1 MARDVMLRVMVLGS
15 ICGLLSAQAAAAA
28 EWHCRNKDMEISC
41 EANQCK
47 GTEHFTPL
55 DIFADSHGRMS
66 ICAYSGCWEG
76 AGQVFSAGSHLL
88 FSAHRLKWTGS
99 ASGSGDDAGTDFILG
114 IDAADG
120 VAVLKGA
127 GYAMPL
133 LCAKVRLPKK

>member
-1 MARDVMLRVMVLGS
+1 MARGVMLRVMVLGS
-15 ICGLLSAQAAAAA
+15 VCMLSAQAAAA
-28 EWHCRNKDMEISC
+28 EWHCRNKDMEIRC
-41 EANQCK
+41 GANQCK
-47 GTEHFTPL
+47 GTGHFAPL

-76 AGQVFSAGSHLL
+76 AGQVYAAGSHLL

-99 ASGSGDDAGTDFILG
+99 SGSGDETGKDFILG
-114 IDAADG
+114 IDAGDG

-133 LCAKVRLPKK
+133 QCEKVKPHKK